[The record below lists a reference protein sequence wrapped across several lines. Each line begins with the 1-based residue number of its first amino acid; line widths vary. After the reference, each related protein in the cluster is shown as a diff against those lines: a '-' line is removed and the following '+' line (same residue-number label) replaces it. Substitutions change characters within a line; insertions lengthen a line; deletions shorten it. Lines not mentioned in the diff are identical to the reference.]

1 MLKEAGQMSLIPG
14 KLAKDPYTVF
24 RNRDPA
30 RLFTKNFTSD
40 DISVDAVP
48 YLSGKSLL
56 SCEQE
61 VFQYQ

>member
-1 MLKEAGQMSLIPG
+1 MSLIPE

-40 DISVDAVP
+40 DIS
-48 YLSGKSLL
+48 GKQRKFRLKS
-56 SCEQE
+56 SD
-61 VFQYQ
+61 F

>member
-30 RLFTKNFTSD
+30 RLFTNNFTSD

-48 YLSGKSLL
+48 YLSGKKPSLL
-56 SCEQE
+56 GA
-61 VFQYQ
+61 